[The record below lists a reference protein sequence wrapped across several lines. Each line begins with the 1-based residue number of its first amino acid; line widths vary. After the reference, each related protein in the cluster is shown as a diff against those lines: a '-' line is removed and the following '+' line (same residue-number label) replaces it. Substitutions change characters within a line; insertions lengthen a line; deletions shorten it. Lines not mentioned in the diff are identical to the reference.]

1 LNSGLFWPRGAFLRR
16 PGTIVVEYL
25 PMIEANLPKAEFA
38 RILQE
43 RIEAATNRLIAEAL
57 AKDSGLAVNL
67 EKIPQKTKLEAAKAD

>member
-1 LNSGLFWPRGAFLRR
+1 
-16 PGTIVVEYL
+16 
-25 PMIEANLPKAEFA
+25 MIEANLPKAEFA

-57 AKDSGLAVNL
+57 AKDPGLAVNL